1 MEPVVSEV
9 ATTFALTKAE
19 LAQASRAIRRRQRDS
34 RVFYL
39 FLALVV
45 LLVFGSELV
54 RREGP
59 RYWLLILEVVVLG
72 AMALGVWA
80 YPWLQ
85 ARQAKDA
92 TEQSWR
98 FSPSGAEVRSS
109 LASASLSWQAVR
121 RVVEDPDYFLLFV
134 SDSMAHPI
142 PKRALTVEQ
151 QSTLRAGLREW
162 LAQRA
167 QLAG

>member
-1 MEPVVSEV
+1 VDAVVSEA
-9 ATTFALTKAE
+9 ATTFALTKPE
-19 LAQASRAIRRRQRDS
+19 LVQASRAIRRHQRDS
-34 RVFYL
+34 RVFFL

-45 LLVFGSELV
+45 ILASGSELV
-54 RREGP
+54 RREGT
-59 RYWLLILEVVVLG
+59 RYPLLILEVIFVG
-72 AMALGVWA
+72 AMALAFWA

-98 FSPSGAEVRSS
+98 FTPTGAEVKTP
-109 LASASLSWQAVR
+109 LASATLSWQAVR
-121 RVVEDPDYFLLFV
+121 RVVEEPEYILLFV